1 MKRRKIRACVMAL
14 AMAACLTPLGPAI
27 AAPNQGSSAKQPAA
41 AQKQN
46 KPKTYFGKIV
56 KLQNGKYGLIIDAK
70 KSQGYFL
77 DDQKTAAK
85 YAGKDV
91 LVKGK
96 VDPHTSILHVA
107 SIKAAF

>member
-1 MKRRKIRACVMAL
+1 MAL